1 MSGDNFT
8 SKPRAALGDVTNL
21 PEKRGFSS
29 ISDDLGLKSR
39 GGYSENGDSVFAKQV
54 CLGVENLVKKKCETK
69 TGDASG
75 NEKVCDSL
83 TTSSKTRA
91 SKDNVAVMSVVADRP
106 SDIKETSNLI
116 DGSVDL
122 VKSSGTGTQSVGE
135 VSCASSGSMYTS
147 SGLCVK
153 DSDDE
158 GKVTS
163 NVMLINPVVQGLV
176 GGASTSDDIVSGVG
190 RLASDK
196 CGSVEWSRLPN
207 SQGLKS
213 FELEKCTTLKGDVCA
228 NLNAGADM
236 LKACSCSFCLKA
248 AYIWSDLY
256 YQDIKGRQSALK
268 KSQKEAGILVNK
280 YSRGKQTDIHSQVNS
295 NKSLNLESDLT
306 DHWRSLF
313 RHMEDMFAN
322 ESSQL
327 QTGYVTLKDLRDN
340 CKIDLERITGMPSDT
355 L

>member
-21 PEKRGFSS
+21 PEKRVFSS

-39 GGYSENGDSVFAKQV
+39 GGYGENGDSVFAKQV
-54 CLGVENLVKKKCETK
+54 CPGVENLVKRKCETK
-69 TGDASG
+69 SRDDSG
-75 NEKVCDSL
+75 NEKGYDSL
-83 TTSSKTRA
+83 TTSSKTHA
-91 SKDNVAVMSVVADRP
+91 SKENIPVVSLVADRP
-106 SDIKETSNLI
+106 SDIKEASNFI

-122 VKSSGTGTQSVGE
+122 VKSSGTGTQSIGE

-176 GGASTSDDIVSGVG
+176 GGASTSDGIVSGVG
-190 RLASDK
+190 RLARDK

-207 SQGLKS
+207 SQGVKS

-256 YQDIKGRQSALK
+256 YQDIKGRQSALR

-295 NKSLNLESDLT
+295 NKSLKLESDLT

-327 QTGYVTLKDLRDN
+327 QAGYVTLKDLRDN
-340 CKIDLERITGMPSDT
+340 CKIDLERITGMRSDT

>member
-21 PEKRGFSS
+21 PAKRGFSS
-29 ISDDLGLKSR
+29 ISDDLGIKSR
-39 GGYSENGDSVFAKQV
+39 GGFGENGGSGFAKQV
-54 CLGVENLVKKKCETK
+54 CLEKSQTK
-69 TGDASG
+69 IGDDSG
-75 NEKVCDSL
+75 NEKGWDSL
-83 TTSSKTRA
+83 TTSSKIDA
-91 SKDNVAVMSVVADRP
+91 SKENVAVVSVVADRP

-116 DGSVDL
+116 DGSGDPVM
-122 VKSSGTGTQSVGE
+122 SGGTRTQSVGE

-147 SGLCVK
+147 FGLCAK

-163 NVMLINPVVQGLV
+163 SVMLNNPAVQVLV
-176 GGASTSDDIVSGVG
+176 SGASTSDENVSGVG

-196 CGSVEWSRLPN
+196 YGSVEWSRLPN

-213 FELEKCTTLKGDVCA
+213 FELEKCTTLKGDVCT
-228 NLNAGADM
+228 NLKAGADM
-236 LKACSCSFCLKA
+236 LKTCSCSFCLKA
-248 AYIWSDLY
+248 L
-256 YQDIKGRQSALK
+256 R
-268 KSQKEAGILVNK
+268 KSHKEAGILVNK

-295 NKSLNLESDLT
+295 IKSSKLESDLN
-306 DHWRSLF
+306 DQWKSLF
-313 RHMEDMFAN
+313 RHMEDTFAS

-327 QTGYVTLKDLRDN
+327 VSVKFTALLDYISHDGKLDPCPWFQAGYVTLKDLRDN
-340 CKIDLERITGMPSDT
+340 CKMDLERVTGMPSDT